1 MTMQSLAQC
10 QANCPDLSLYLYEHH
25 VSNTCILDV
34 QVYSLVEQLDTE
46 ALQERRTRW
55 RVAEREHVALR
66 WFQAVPE
73 VSCLLM

>member
-46 ALQERRTRW
+46 ALQERRTR
-55 RVAEREHVALR
+55 
-66 WFQAVPE
+66 
-73 VSCLLM
+73 